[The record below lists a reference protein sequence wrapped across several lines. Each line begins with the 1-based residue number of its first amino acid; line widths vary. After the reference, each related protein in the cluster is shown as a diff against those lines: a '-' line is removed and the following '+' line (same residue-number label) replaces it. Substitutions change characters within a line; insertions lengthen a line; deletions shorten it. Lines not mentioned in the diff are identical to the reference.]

1 MNAIQKRIKALKNPT
16 KQRIFTAWT
25 GLTFDMNKIPEEKR
39 KWLYPRGAAFKH
51 CLKDM
56 GIDDGSGSGDTP
68 TPPTP
73 PEPPV
78 EDETITIQR
87 NLAQKI
93 TDEGATF
100 SGDDS
105 TDKTSSVIDVITV
118 QNSDGT
124 QSVITTS
131 DGKIIETND

>member
-25 GLTFDMNKIPEEKR
+25 GLTFDMNKLDPAKLY
-39 KWLYPRGAAFKH
+39 WYYPRGAAFRN
-51 CLKDM
+51 CYDDM
-56 GIDDGSGSGDTP
+56 DIDDSSDDSSDSSEGPTSPADDT
-68 TPPTP
+68 
-73 PEPPV
+73 ES
-78 EDETITIQR
+78 IQT
-87 NLAQKI
+87 NLAQNI
-93 TDEGATF
+93 DENGADF

-105 TDKTSSVIDVITV
+105 TDKTPTTIDVITV

-131 DGKIIETND
+131 DGRIIETND

>member
-25 GLTFDMNKIPEEKR
+25 GLTFDMNKLDPAKLY
-39 KWLYPRGAAFKH
+39 WYYPRGAAFRD
-51 CLKDM
+51 CYDDM
-56 GIDDGSGSGDTP
+56 DIDDSSDSSEGP
-68 TPPTP
+68 TPPADDT
-73 PEPPV
+73 EG
-78 EDETITIQR
+78 IQR
-87 NLAQKI
+87 NLAQNI
-93 TDEGATF
+93 DENGADF

-105 TDKTSSVIDVITV
+105 TDKTPTTIDVITV

-131 DGKIIETND
+131 DGRIIETND